1 MKIKAGFILRNV
13 ADQWV
18 VVPIG
23 ERVVEVNGILTLSE
37 SGAFLWKILE
47 VDTSEA
53 ELVKRILIEYDIDE
67 DTAKKDVQAFVEAV
81 RAKGLMD

>member
-1 MKIKAGFILRNV
+1 MKIKAGFILRRV

-37 SGAFLWKILE
+37 SGAFLWKFLE
-47 VDTSEA
+47 TGATEE
-53 ELVKRILIEYDIDE
+53 ELVSKILGEYSVDE
-67 DTAKKDVQAFVEAV
+67 DTARKDVSAFIETVQT
-81 RAKGLMD
+81 KGLID